1 MTEVCIDPVGGDE
14 DGILIGLIE
23 LMALSP
29 LVGEECRASLQRRA
43 R

>member
-1 MTEVCIDPVGGDE
+1 MTQWGDE

-29 LVGEECRASLQRRA
+29 LVGEECQPLWLDGS
-43 R
+43 